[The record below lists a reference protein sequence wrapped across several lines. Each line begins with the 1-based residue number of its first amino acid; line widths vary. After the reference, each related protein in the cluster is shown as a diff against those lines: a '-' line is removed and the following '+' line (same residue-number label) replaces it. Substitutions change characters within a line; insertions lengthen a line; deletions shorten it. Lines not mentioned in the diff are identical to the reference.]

1 MITYLI
7 RRLLWLVPVLVGVT
21 FLVFLTMYLAPGDP
35 VKIMLGP
42 RATKETIERVRG
54 ELGLDRSLPVQYFSW
69 ISRIMTG
76 DWGRSIQLLRRVFP
90 LVTSRFRS
98 TALLGFSSLLLASL
112 GGIGAGIAAAF
123 NRQTGW
129 DRLFTFFA
137 IVGFSIP
144 VFWLGLILQLVFGV
158 RLGWLPT
165 SGMVSSVG
173 GGGTGDML
181 YHLILPVLAL
191 SAEPLALIARMT
203 RSSMLEVIQEDYIKA
218 ARSKGLTET
227 MVLLK
232 HALRNA
238 FVPILTVIGM
248 QLGFVFAGSV
258 FVEAIF
264 SWPGIGNLIVNGILA
279 RDFPIVQGSILLI
292 ALSYVLI
299 NLIVDMSYAY
309 VNPSLRYD

>member
-76 DWGRSIQLLRRVFP
+76 DWGRSIQLRRRVFP
-90 LVTSRFRS
+90 LVTSRFKS
-98 TALLGFSSLLLASL
+98 TALLGFSALLLASL
-112 GGIGAGIAAAF
+112 GGIGAGIGAVF
-123 NRQTGW
+123 KRQTGW
-129 DRLFTFFA
+129 DSLFTFLA
-137 IVGFSIP
+137 IAGFSIP

-165 SGMVSSVG
+165 SGIVSSVG
-173 GGGTGDML
+173 GGGVGDML
-181 YHLILPVLAL
+181 VHLILPVLAL
-191 SAEPLALIARMT
+191 SVEPLALIARMT

>member
-1 MITYLI
+1 
-7 RRLLWLVPVLVGVT
+7 
-21 FLVFLTMYLAPGDP
+21 
-35 VKIMLGP
+35 
-42 RATKETIERVRG
+42 
-54 ELGLDRSLPVQYFSW
+54 
-69 ISRIMTG
+69 
-76 DWGRSIQLLRRVFP
+76 
-90 LVTSRFRS
+90 
-98 TALLGFSSLLLASL
+98 
-112 GGIGAGIAAAF
+112 
-123 NRQTGW
+123 
-129 DRLFTFFA
+129 
-137 IVGFSIP
+137 
-144 VFWLGLILQLVFGV
+144 
-158 RLGWLPT
+158 
-165 SGMVSSVG
+165 
-173 GGGTGDML
+173 ML

>member
-1 MITYLI
+1 MAVYLV
-7 RRLLWLVPVLVGVT
+7 RRTLWLVPVLVGVT
-21 FLVFLTMYLAPGDP
+21 FLVFLTMHLAPGDP

-42 RATKETIERVRG
+42 RANNETIARVRT
-54 ELGLDRSLPVQYFSW
+54 ELGLDRPLPVQYVSW
-69 ISRIMTG
+69 LSRVLTG
-76 DWGRSIQLLRRVFP
+76 DWGRSIQLRRRVLP
-90 LVTSRFRS
+90 LVTSRFAS
-98 TALLGFSSLLLASL
+98 TALLGVTALLLASL
-112 GGIGAGIAAAF
+112 GGIGAGIGAAF
-123 NRQTGW
+123 KRHTGW

-137 IVGFSIP
+137 IIGFSIP
-144 VFWLGLILQLVFGV
+144 VFWLGLILQFVFGV

-165 SGMVSSVG
+165 SGMVSSIG
-173 GGGTGDML
+173 GGGIGDMT

-191 SAEPLALIARMT
+191 AAEPMALIARMT
-203 RSSMLEVIQEDYIKA
+203 RSSMLEVIQEDYIRT
-218 ARSKGLTET
+218 ARSKGLTENV
-227 MVLLK
+227 VLLK

-299 NLIVDMSYAY
+299 NLIVDVSYAY
-309 VNPSLRYD
+309 VTPLLRYE

>member
-42 RATKETIERVRG
+42 RANEETIERVRA
-54 ELGLDRSLPVQYFSW
+54 ELGLDRPLPVQYFSW

-76 DWGRSIQLLRRVFP
+76 DWGRSIQLRRRVFP

-98 TALLGFSSLLLASL
+98 TALLGFSALLLASL
-112 GGIGAGIAAAF
+112 GGIGAGIAAVF
-123 NRQTGW
+123 KRQTGW

-173 GGGTGDML
+173 GGGAGDMVV
-181 YHLILPVLAL
+181 HLILPVLAL

-292 ALSYVLI
+292 ASSYVLI

>member
-42 RATKETIERVRG
+42 RANEETIERVRA
-54 ELGLDRSLPVQYFSW
+54 ELGLDRPLPVQYFSW

-76 DWGRSIQLLRRVFP
+76 DWGRSIQLRRRVFP
-90 LVTSRFRS
+90 LVTSRFES
-98 TALLGFSSLLLASL
+98 TALLGFSALLLASL
-112 GGIGAGIAAAF
+112 GGIGAGIAAVF
-123 NRQTGW
+123 KRQTGW

-173 GGGTGDML
+173 GGGAGDML

-191 SAEPLALIARMT
+191 SAEPMALIARMT
-203 RSSMLEVIQEDYIKA
+203 RSSMLEVVQEDYIKA

-292 ALSYVLI
+292 ASSYVLI

>member
-1 MITYLI
+1 
-7 RRLLWLVPVLVGVT
+7 
-21 FLVFLTMYLAPGDP
+21 MYLAPGDP

-42 RATKETIERVRG
+42 RANEETIQRVRA
-54 ELGLDRSLPVQYFSW
+54 ELGLDRPLPVQYFSW

-76 DWGRSIQLLRRVFP
+76 DWGRSIQLRRRVFP

-112 GGIGAGIAAAF
+112 GGIGAGIAAVF
-123 NRQTGW
+123 KRQTGW

-144 VFWLGLILQLVFGV
+144 VFWLGLIFQLVFGV

-173 GGGTGDML
+173 GGGAGDML

-191 SAEPLALIARMT
+191 SAEPMALIARMT

-292 ALSYVLI
+292 ASSYVLI